1 MEKFLGASAGER
13 IDAGKQLRQKVDRDA
28 QAHLNPKGRDFDPV
42 GVLRAA
48 VDRRVSDLLPVKYAR
63 MKVSPFAFFRGTVFL
78 MAADMARLPNSG
90 IEVQICGDA
99 HVQNMGSFAAP
110 DGKLIVR
117 KPRLPRR
124 PSYFPA

>member
-1 MEKFLGASAGER
+1 MEKFPGASAGER

-42 GVLRAA
+42 GGLRAA

-63 MKVSPFAFFRGTVFL
+63 MKASPFAFFRGTAFL

-90 IEVQICGDA
+90 IKIQICGGA
-99 HVQNMGSFAAP
+99 HLHEQWSFA
-110 DGKLIVR
+110 L
-117 KPRLPRR
+117 
-124 PSYFPA
+124 